1 MIWDL
6 PIYYD
11 FQVQHQCDLWPFDHF
26 NDPWRGAQVS
36 TTYIVLTG
44 LVKIRVQWGWNFGV
58 NSKTFFLLQ
67 FCCAYYGGYG
77 VISITQVFC
86 VLGDNGVKNTL
97 GDTDSWYEIYLQYVV
112 NSLGFEVPKT
122 SRKKIKRNT
131 IRSSS
136 CSRDLKIFGKCK
148 I

>member
-1 MIWDL
+1 LVPYPCIIS
-6 PIYYD
+6 PINQNGD
-11 FQVQHQCDLWPFDHF
+11 E
-26 NDPWRGAQVS
+26 
-36 TTYIVLTG
+36 
-44 LVKIRVQWGWNFGV
+44 
-58 NSKTFFLLQ
+58 
-67 FCCAYYGGYG
+67 GYG

-97 GDTDSWYEIYLQYVV
+97 VD
-112 NSLGFEVPKT
+112 SLGFEVPKT